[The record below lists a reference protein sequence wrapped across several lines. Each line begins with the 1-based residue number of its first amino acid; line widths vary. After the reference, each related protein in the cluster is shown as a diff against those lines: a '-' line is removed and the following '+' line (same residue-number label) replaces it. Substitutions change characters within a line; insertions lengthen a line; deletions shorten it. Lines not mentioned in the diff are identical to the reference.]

1 MSSQAEMPGQ
11 LSLHCGALSLTLSS
25 QGGACTSLRWHA
37 DASGVVDLLQPRS
50 KESQEHFEQPS
61 FPLVPYSNRLF
72 AGQLLTP
79 EGALTLPCNHARHPI
94 PVHGLGWRANWST
107 RQLNDHSAE
116 QQHQHEADV
125 HWPFAYDCT
134 QHVSLSEDAAHFE
147 LSLRNLSDRP
157 MPAGLGFHPWFA
169 IDEDST
175 VCFAAE
181 AVWMK
186 DGQGLPATAL
196 PAGSAPE
203 FEFSSPRLA
212 MDIVQ
217 DHCHA
222 GWRGPV
228 CLTHPRRQI
237 ALSVTASAE
246 LEHLMVYRRP
256 GQPWLCL
263 EPVSH
268 ATGALS
274 LPALNT
280 PASGARLLAPG
291 ERWSVWMNLRVMPLQ
306 TSS

>member
-1 MSSQAEMPGQ
+1 MAGQ

-25 QGGACTSLRWHA
+25 QGGACTSLRWDA
-37 DASGVVDLLQPRS
+37 DGFGIVDLLQPRS
-50 KESQEHFEQPS
+50 KASQEHFEQPS

-134 QHVSLSEDAAHFE
+134 QHVSLSEDAAHFA

-181 AVWMK
+181 AVWMQNE
-186 DGQGLPATAL
+186 QGLPTTAL
-196 PAGSAPE
+196 PAGSAPK
-203 FEFSSPRLA
+203 FEFFSPRLA
-212 MDIVQ
+212 VDIVQ

-222 GWRGPV
+222 GWTRPV
-228 CLTHPRRQI
+228 CITHPSRQI
-237 ALSVTASAE
+237 ALSVTASDE
-246 LEHLMVYRRP
+246 LQHLMVYRKL
-256 GQPWLCL
+256 GQPWLCV

-274 LPALNT
+274 LPGLNT
-280 PASGARLLAPG
+280 PASGAHLLAPG
-291 ERWSVWMNLRVMPLQ
+291 ERWSVWMKISVKARP
-306 TSS
+306 

>member
-1 MSSQAEMPGQ
+1 ME
-11 LSLHCGALSLTLSS
+11 
-25 QGGACTSLRWHA
+25 
-37 DASGVVDLLQPRS
+37 
-50 KESQEHFEQPS
+50 
-61 FPLVPYSNRLF
+61 
-72 AGQLLTP
+72 
-79 EGALTLPCNHARHPI
+79 
-94 PVHGLGWRANWST
+94 
-107 RQLNDHSAE
+107 
-116 QQHQHEADV
+116 
-125 HWPFAYDCT
+125 
-134 QHVSLSEDAAHFE
+134 
-147 LSLRNLSDRP
+147 
-157 MPAGLGFHPWFA
+157 
-169 IDEDST
+169 
-175 VCFAAE
+175 
-181 AVWMK
+181 
-186 DGQGLPATAL
+186 
-196 PAGSAPE
+196 
-203 FEFSSPRLA
+203 
-212 MDIVQ
+212 IVQ

>member
-1 MSSQAEMPGQ
+1 
-11 LSLHCGALSLTLSS
+11 
-25 QGGACTSLRWHA
+25 
-37 DASGVVDLLQPRS
+37 LLQPRS
-50 KESQEHFEQPS
+50 KASQEHFEQPS

-107 RQLNDHSAE
+107 RQLNAHSAE
-116 QQHQHEADV
+116 QQHYHEADV

-134 QHVSLSEDAAHFE
+134 QHVSLSEDAAHFT
-147 LSLRNLSDRP
+147 LSLCNLSDRP

-212 MDIVQ
+212 MEIVQ

>member
-1 MSSQAEMPGQ
+1 
-11 LSLHCGALSLTLSS
+11 
-25 QGGACTSLRWHA
+25 
-37 DASGVVDLLQPRS
+37 
-50 KESQEHFEQPS
+50 
-61 FPLVPYSNRLF
+61 
-72 AGQLLTP
+72 
-79 EGALTLPCNHARHPI
+79 
-94 PVHGLGWRANWST
+94 
-107 RQLNDHSAE
+107 
-116 QQHQHEADV
+116 
-125 HWPFAYDCT
+125 
-134 QHVSLSEDAAHFE
+134 
-147 LSLRNLSDRP
+147 

-186 DGQGLPATAL
+186 DGQGLPASAL
-196 PAGSAPE
+196 PAGSAPD

-212 MDIVQ
+212 TELVQ

-246 LEHLMVYRRP
+246 LEYLMVYRRP

-274 LPALNT
+274 LPALST

-291 ERWSVWMNLRVMPLQ
+291 ERMSVWMNLRVMPLQ